1 MTHEE
6 FFSWLDGF
14 LTNRDW
20 DGLNRIDIDTIKNK
34 MSEVSKSK
42 KINFPGEY
50 GLPNLK
56 KNFQTPIIIEQ
67 KKDD

>member
-6 FFSWLDGF
+6 FFIWLDGF

-34 MSEVSKSK
+34 MLEVSNNK
-42 KINFPGEY
+42 KINFNGEY
-50 GLPNLK
+50 GLRNLR